1 MRINSIGRS
10 RLWGTLAVV
19 VLTLAACGGNGGSG
33 SSYKEDGKALIFPTF
48 NPFTGADANFGPE
61 MRAGCP
67 AAAKSIMDAG
77 GILGHTSIECPAV
90 DSRGDP
96 ADAVPAA
103 QKMLATT
110 SNLMEVIGPSSDE
123 ASATVPIF
131 DAAKK
136 PMFVDTGQPSFDKSD
151 FKYFWR
157 VTPSDDYYGYAMA
170 RYAWDAGYRNAA
182 LVFGNDISSQGT
194 VPTITSGFQKLGGK
208 IAINL
213 TLTIGQASYRS
224 EVQKLVAANPD
235 VIFNEVDPQTA
246 ATFFGQ
252 LKQLHGSLYP
262 FVSTGAQYTPWLQ
275 AVTATVGAAQLSENY
290 HTVLGTSEF
299 SGPAYEEYKT
309 NLLTTGAQIEKP
321 DQWVQDIYAEGAYDG
336 VIIAALAM
344 LAAGTTDPSV
354 WNSDIIKV
362 TTKSASATVV
372 NTFAQGKA
380 ALAAGTT
387 IDYEGAT
394 GAFAFT
400 QWHNSSGG
408 FEVLG
413 FAAAGMGSA
422 PIIKVYPAGAINSL
436 VG

>member
-1 MRINSIGRS
+1 MRTNSIGRS

-19 VLTLAACGGNGGSG
+19 AITLAACGGTGGSG
-33 SSYKEDGKALIFPTF
+33 SSYKEDGKALVFPTF
-48 NPFTGADANFGPE
+48 NPFTGADASFGPE

-67 AAAKSIMDAG
+67 AAAMSIMNAG
-77 GILGHTSIECPAV
+77 GILGHTTVECPAV

-110 SNLMEVIGPSSDE
+110 NNLMEVIGPSSDE

-131 DAAKK
+131 EAAKK

-170 RYAWDAGYRNAA
+170 LYAWDAGYRNAA

-194 VPTITSGFQKLGGK
+194 VPTITSGFQKLGGT

-252 LKQLHGSLYP
+252 LKQLHGSVYP
-262 FVSTGAQYTPWLQ
+262 FVSTGAQYTPWIQ
-275 AVTATVGAAQLSENY
+275 AVSGTVGAATLAQVY

-299 SGPAYEEYKT
+299 SGPAYEEYKK
-309 NLLTTGAQIEKP
+309 NLLASGKDIDKP
-321 DQWVQDIYAEGAYDG
+321 EQWVQDIYAEGAYDG
-336 VIIAALAM
+336 VIISALAM
-344 LAAGTTDPSV
+344 LAAGTTDPTV
-354 WNSDIIKV
+354 WNNDIMKV
-362 TTKSASATVV
+362 TTQSSTATVV
-372 NTFAQGKA
+372 HTFAEGKA
-380 ALAAGTT
+380 ALAAGKN

-394 GAFAFT
+394 GSFAFD

-413 FAAAGMGSA
+413 YAAGMGSQ
-422 PIIKVYPAGAINSL
+422 PILKIYPAGAVNRLI
-436 VG
+436 G

>member
-1 MRINSIGRS
+1 MRTNSIGRS

-19 VLTLAACGGNGGSG
+19 AITLAACGGTGGSG
-33 SSYKEDGKALIFPTF
+33 SSYKEDGKALVFPTF
-48 NPFTGADANFGPE
+48 NPFTGADASFGPE

-67 AAAKSIMDAG
+67 AAAMSIMNAG
-77 GILGHTSIECPAV
+77 GILGHTTVECPAV

-110 SNLMEVIGPSSDE
+110 NNLMEVIGPSSDE

-131 DAAKK
+131 EAAKK

-170 RYAWDAGYRNAA
+170 LYAWDAGYRNAA

-194 VPTITSGFQKLGGK
+194 VPTITSGFQKLGGT

-252 LKQLHGSLYP
+252 LKQLHGSVYP
-262 FVSTGAQYTPWLQ
+262 FVSTGAQYTPWIQ
-275 AVTATVGAAQLSENY
+275 AVSGTVGAATLAQVY

-299 SGPAYEEYKT
+299 SGPAYEEYKK
-309 NLLTTGAQIEKP
+309 NLLASGKDIDKP
-321 DQWVQDIYAEGAYDG
+321 EQWVQDIYAEGAYDG
-336 VIIAALAM
+336 VIISALAM
-344 LAAGTTDPSV
+344 LAAGTTDPTV
-354 WNSDIIKV
+354 WNNDNMKV
-362 TTKSASATVV
+362 TTQSSPATVV
-372 NTFAQGKA
+372 HTFAAGKA
-380 ALAAGTT
+380 ALAAGKN

-394 GAFAFT
+394 GSFAFD

-413 FAAAGMGSA
+413 YAAGMGSQ
-422 PIIKVYPAGAINSL
+422 PILKVYPAGAVNRLI
-436 VG
+436 G